1 MKTREEFVEELCD
14 FRNSC
19 AGIYDE
25 SLSFAAGYRKE
36 ALEHEESLLAAYD
49 AQAARIA
56 ELGAALADVAHS
68 PKNLV
73 HRYQQAARDL
83 LAKEETE

>member
-1 MKTREEFVEELCD
+1 MTTREKFKETLYDYRQAC
-14 FRNSC
+14 S
-19 AGIYDE
+19 GIYDE
-25 SLSFAAGYRKE
+25 SPSFAAGYLKE

-56 ELGAALADVAHS
+56 ELEAALADVAHS

-73 HRYQQAARDL
+73 PRYQEAARAL
-83 LAKEETE
+83 LDKEA